1 MLSHNYAGGILV
13 QFDSIHEYSFNEPR
27 MHWHSGC
34 CEDCLVVCQYIDG
47 KHERIMINNVSREEI
62 VRFAK
67 EILEDSYNLELKK
80 DVTNQNTPSRATATE
95 GSN

>member
-1 MLSHNYAGGILV
+1 MLSLNYAGGILV
-13 QFDSIHEYSFNEPR
+13 QFDTCHEYSFHEPR
-27 MHWHSGC
+27 VHHHDC
-34 CEDCLVVCQYIDG
+34 CGEPTLIICQYMDG
-47 KHERIMINNVSREEI
+47 KHDRIMINNVSREEI

-80 DVTNQNTPSRATATE
+80 NVTNQTTPTGATATE

>member
-13 QFDSIHEYSFNEPR
+13 QFDSIHEYSFQEPR
-27 MHWHSGC
+27 VHWHSGC
-34 CEDCLVVCQYIDG
+34 DDTLVICQYMDG
-47 KHERIMINNVSREEI
+47 KHDRIMIDNVSRKEI

-80 DVTNQNTPSRATATE
+80 DVTDKELVT
-95 GSN
+95 